1 MQQKGDENELER
13 EIGREGEWRAVD
25 RWIEEESEAER
36 GRGKIRQTNRERER
50 ERERGRER

>member
-1 MQQKGDENELER
+1 VQQKGDENELER